1 MANKLGIF
9 LAGGLIGAAAV
20 YFTSPRSGFENRN
33 LAKSAVNAVFDCKC
47 EGDNCTCDTFQAAA
61 KNVAQQAQDL
71 AETVAEKGQEFYVTA
86 VSKVTEF
93 TSGSRAEEAANDE
106 LRAKIEAARQ
116 RIASQVIKNAEES
129 QQLTEQI
136 EVPASAQ
143 PAQ

>member
-1 MANKLGIF
+1 MRAIIAPATPSK
-9 LAGGLIGAAAV
+9 
-20 YFTSPRSGFENRN
+20 RR
-33 LAKSAVNAVFDCKC
+33 
-47 EGDNCTCDTFQAAA
+47 Q

-116 RIASQVIKNAEES
+116 RIANQVIKNAEES

-136 EVPASAQ
+136 EVQASDQ